1 VNHNLFFRISIYLPC
16 SINFIDDENHNDT
29 SMTNNEPVPK
39 EGGLWAELLKAEL
52 ERQKQQEEADRKLAR
67 QLQKE
72 LDAEER
78 THLVVNR
85 SKGSQDQYLLR
96 ANRKTDKKQS
106 TIEDSFQRPGRRSTS
121 PQP

>member
-1 VNHNLFFRISIYLPC
+1 
-16 SINFIDDENHNDT
+16 
-29 SMTNNEPVPK
+29 MTNNEPVPK
-39 EGGLWAELLKAEL
+39 EGGLWAELLKEEL
-52 ERQKQQEEADRKLAR
+52 DRQKRQEEADRKLAR

-78 THLVVNR
+78 PHLIVNR

-96 ANRKTDKKQS
+96 ANKKLKTDKKQS
-106 TIEDSFQRPGRRSTS
+106 TIEDSFQRPSQRSTS